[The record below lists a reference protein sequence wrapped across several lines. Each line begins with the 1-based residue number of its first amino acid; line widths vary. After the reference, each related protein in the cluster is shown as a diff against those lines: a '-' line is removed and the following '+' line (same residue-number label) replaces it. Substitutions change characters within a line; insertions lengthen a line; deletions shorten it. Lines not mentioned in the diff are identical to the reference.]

1 MTTPSKP
8 SIRVNNF
15 DLIRLLAAAQVA
27 LHHSLDY
34 LKLHHTSAMVDA
46 VDRVAGYFPGVPIFF
61 FVSGFLISKSWESSR
76 TWMDYARNRLLRIYP
91 ALILCTILGVG
102 SVFVL
107 GYLPQAIPSMKVFL
121 AWVVAQ
127 MTVVQFFNPGF
138 MRDYGVGVLNGSLWT
153 ISVELQFYLMIPLVY
168 FLCDLRTRRGIA
180 TLCLV
185 ILASLAANTLYWRFD
200 PDHNEAFAV
209 KLFGVTFAPWIYMF
223 LIGVLA
229 QRHFNRLHALLAGR
243 APLFLLIYLAAA
255 IPTRLIGWT
264 TANDVNPVLYLLLV
278 ALVLSAAF
286 TLPTLAERL
295 LVRNDI
301 SYGIYVFHMPVVNA
315 LIYLGWTGDVRGL
328 PVVLSITA
336 VVASLSW
343 LLVER
348 PCLSLKRSGLGH
360 NVQPHGASHAGPVV
374 TVTRETR
381 VSYPT
386 LGPDTAQPSAQSR

>member
-1 MTTPSKP
+1 MSTPTKP
-8 SIRVNNF
+8 SIRINNF

-34 LKLHHTSAMVDA
+34 LKLRHTSAIVDSI
-46 VDRVAGYFPGVPIFF
+46 DQVAGYFPGVPIFF
-61 FVSGFLISKSWESSR
+61 FVSGFLISKSWESSG

-91 ALILCTILGVG
+91 ALVLCTVFGVG
-102 SVFVL
+102 SVFAL
-107 GYLPQAIPSMKVFL
+107 GYLPHAIPSIKVFF

-127 MTVVQFFNPGF
+127 MTFVQFFNPAF

-153 ISVELQFYLMIPLVY
+153 ISVELQFYLMIPIVY
-168 FLCDLRTRRGIA
+168 FLCDLRTRRGIF
-180 TLCLV
+180 TLSLF
-185 ILASLAANTLYWRFD
+185 ILASLATNSLYWRFD
-200 PDHNEAFAV
+200 PDNNEAFAV
-209 KLFGVTFAPWIYMF
+209 KLFGVTFVPWIYMF
-223 LIGVLA
+223 LTGLLA

-264 TANDVNPVLYLLLV
+264 TANDINPVLYLLLV

-286 TLPTLAERL
+286 TVPTLAERL
-295 LVRNDI
+295 LFRNDI

-315 LIYLGWTGDVRGL
+315 LIYLGWTGDLRGL
-328 PVVLSITA
+328 PIVLGVTT
-336 VVASLSW
+336 VVATLSW

-360 NVQPHGASHAGPVV
+360 NVQPHSASTPGPLV
-374 TVTRETR
+374 TVARDTRM
-381 VSYPT
+381 SYPS
-386 LGPDTAQPSAQSR
+386 LGPESAQPTTSSR